1 MTYFE
6 NKYGVTFGFE
16 IDPTGTQPARGIKGL
31 AHTHR
36 TFGLY
41 PRSKP
46 IITAPEVQSD
56 GIIDVPGMD
65 GGIDPTQALDGVVHY
80 RMREI
85 EAEYV
90 YIGRREDWDAVYHE
104 LLAAVHGQKLDI
116 ILDEDPAGY
125 YEGRFAV
132 EEPEYDY
139 KKGEMFLTIT
149 GTLQPF
155 KWAFTDSSE
164 DWLWDPFSF
173 IDGVIESVWILNT
186 TTNKYEEQSL
196 SNIPVVSGTPLT
208 VTIYAGHNSEVPDII
223 LDSAD
228 NSVSVTY
235 EDITG
240 TSKTVS
246 LKHGSNVDNTPDLLI
261 RREPV
266 ELTFTGAGTL
276 AIKHHRGVL

>member
-6 NKYGVTFGFE
+6 NNLGVTFGFTANA
-16 IDPTGTQPARGIKGL
+16 TGTKPVKGL
-31 AHTHR
+31 KAISHSYR
-36 TFGLY
+36 TFNLL
-41 PRSKP
+41 PHKKP
-46 IITAPEVQSD
+46 VITAPEIQSN

-104 LLAAVHGQKLDI
+104 LLAAVHGQNIKI
-116 ILDEDPAGY
+116 ILDEDPSGY
-125 YEGRFAV
+125 YEGRLIV
-132 EEPEYDY
+132 EEPEYDDE
-139 KKGEMFLTIT
+139 KEEQFLTIS

-173 IDGVIESVWILNT
+173 IDGVIEE
-186 TTNKYEEQSL
+186 YG
-196 SNIPVVSGTPLT
+196 NITVVSGTAKK
-208 VTIYAGHNSEVPDII
+208 VTLYAGHNSEVPDIY
-223 LDSAD
+223 LNSAD
-228 NSVSVTY
+228 DSVSVSY
-235 EDITG
+235 KDITG
-240 TSKTVS
+240 ATKTVS
-246 LKHGSNVDNTPDLLI
+246 LQHGSNVENTPDLLL

-276 AIKHHRGVL
+276 SISHRRGVL